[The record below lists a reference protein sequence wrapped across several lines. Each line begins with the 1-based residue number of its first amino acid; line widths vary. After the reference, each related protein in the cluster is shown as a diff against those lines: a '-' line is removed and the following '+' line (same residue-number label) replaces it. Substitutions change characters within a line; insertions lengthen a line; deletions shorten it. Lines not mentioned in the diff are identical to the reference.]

1 MFLILVKHL
10 GANIQKFLHALHH
23 GALKQKSP
31 HLNGRTLNEILLEM
45 DIFFPPD

>member
-23 GALKQKSP
+23 STLKQKSP
-31 HLNGRTLNEILLEM
+31 HPYGRTFMKILLECEVH
-45 DIFFPPD
+45 FT

>member
-1 MFLILVKHL
+1 MFLILVKRL
-10 GANIQKFLHALHH
+10 LANIQKFLHALHH
-23 GALKQKSP
+23 GAFKQKSP

>member
-23 GALKQKSP
+23 SALKQKSP
-31 HLNGRTLNEILLEM
+31 HLNGRTFMKIFLESEVFIPS
-45 DIFFPPD
+45 D